1 MAHKIF
7 MNLPVKELKRSMAFY
22 ESLGWKHNPQFT
34 DATAASIVV
43 SEDIYVMLL
52 THEKFRQFTSK
63 QIADS
68 SKTAQ
73 MLIALSVDS
82 KDDVHRIVDAAV
94 KSGAAEP
101 RPLTDYGFMML
112 RTFEDPDGHTWEVF
126 FMDPAHVQ
134 K

>member
-7 MNLPVKELKRSMAFY
+7 MNLPVKDLKRSMAFY

-34 DATAASIVV
+34 DDTAASIVV

-52 THEKFRQFTSK
+52 THEKFSQFTRK

-73 MLIALSVDS
+73 MLICLSADS

-94 KSGAAEP
+94 KSGATEP
-101 RPLTDYGFMML
+101 GPLTDYGFMMF
-112 RTFEDPDGHTWEVF
+112 RTFEDPDGHTWEVL
-126 FMDPAHVQ
+126 FMDPSHIQ

>member
-1 MAHKIF
+1 MAHKVF
-7 MNLPVKELKRSMAFY
+7 MNLPVKDLKRSMAFY

-34 DATAASIVV
+34 DNTAASIVV

-52 THEKFRQFTSK
+52 THEKFSQFTRK

-73 MLIALSVDS
+73 MLICLSTDS

-94 KSGAAEP
+94 KSGATEP
-101 RPLTDYGFMML
+101 RPLTDYGFMMF
-112 RTFEDPDGHTWEVF
+112 RTFEDPDGHTWEVL
-126 FMDPAHVQ
+126 FMDPSHIQ